1 MAPRRPVNPGASP
14 ASLIQQTMTTR
25 LPWLLF
31 PALISPALTQPP
43 EPQPAFDVATIKP
56 IGRDGTEGRRR
67 ENIQSS
73 PDRLTMTNVS
83 LKAAIRWAYGVLD
96 YQVSGPGWLAGNRFD
111 IQAKTAA
118 AASEPQL
125 RAMLQTLLADRFK
138 VQVHH
143 ATRELSVYALVVAK
157 DGPKFH
163 ESEAG
168 GESSIEPNPKEMK
181 LVVHRTPVSQ
191 LVEMLSNIAQL
202 PVVDLTGLT
211 GRYDITIDL
220 SKYILDRSGNEPLD
234 PMTLIM
240 RGLQDELGLKLDSRR
255 MPIDLV
261 VVDAAERA
269 PTEN

>member
-1 MAPRRPVNPGASP
+1 MTTKLHWALLSALIAPPAFGQPPAPRAG
-14 ASLIQQTMTTR
+14 
-25 LPWLLF
+25 
-31 PALISPALTQPP
+31 
-43 EPQPAFDVATIKP
+43 FDVASIKP
-56 IGRDGTEGRRR
+56 TGRGGAEGRRR

-73 PDRLTMTNVS
+73 PDSLTMTNVS

-96 YQVSGPGWLAGNRFD
+96 YQVTGPAWLADNRFD

-118 AASEPQL
+118 PASEPQL
-125 RAMLQTLLADRFK
+125 RTMLQTLLAERFRL
-138 VQVHH
+138 QVHH
-143 ATRELSVYALVVAK
+143 TTKELSVCALVVAK

-163 ESEAG
+163 ESESG

-181 LVVHRTPVSQ
+181 LVVHHTPVSQ

-220 SKYILDRSGNEPLD
+220 SKYILDRSAVEPLD
-234 PMTLIM
+234 PMSLIM
-240 RGLQDELGLKLDSRR
+240 RGLQEELGLKLDSRR

-261 VVDAAERA
+261 VVDAAERS